1 MEEQNSL
8 KKGNL
13 FEKQDSLA
21 NDDTSKLNIS
31 LGFPQHTV
39 VASSVHYVCLS
50 VILNL

>member
-31 LGFPQHTV
+31 LCFPQHTV